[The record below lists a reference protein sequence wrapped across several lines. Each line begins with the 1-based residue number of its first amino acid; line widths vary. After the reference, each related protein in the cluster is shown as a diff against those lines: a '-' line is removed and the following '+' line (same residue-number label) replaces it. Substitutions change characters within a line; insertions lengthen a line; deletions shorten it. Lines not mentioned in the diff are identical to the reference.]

1 MVGALSHVLILLSKK
16 KDFITHSILHVML
29 KKRSIDKTSLCA
41 GRAVQCLFLSKAGPK
56 KVCSAYLIAIIR
68 KQTLDIYNLA
78 LISDRYDK
86 HPFFWSGVYENQ
98 TFNYTT
104 KPVFF
109 AQKSVHLFF
118 SIMFL

>member
-1 MVGALSHVLILLSKK
+1 MFGISDV
-16 KDFITHSILHVML
+16 
-29 KKRSIDKTSLCA
+29 
-41 GRAVQCLFLSKAGPK
+41 
-56 KVCSAYLIAIIR
+56 IR
-68 KQTLDIYNLA
+68 KQTLDIYKLA

-109 AQKSVHLFF
+109 CTKISSPFFLASCFYEVDIPGLLRCFLLLLNTSCVEHKRCFNLFVRVAVKNAKALSAQLHT
-118 SIMFL
+118 